1 MKAILFKVI
10 ERDNCSFHVQ
20 DNEREHQYNDFHY
33 HPEYQ
38 ISLIASGSGV
48 ASIGNAIDHF
58 EQGDIYLIG
67 PNVPHVFK
75 HDAVNNRNGD
85 QEEARMISIFFKE
98 NSFGNRFFF
107 LPEMA
112 KVRELLQG
120 ASRGIKLYERLAEKI
135 IPVIHQLN
143 KASGATRLVHL
154 LDLLDQMAV
163 SSQRRFLASEYYG
176 EPQKADYYHPMSKI
190 FDYISE
196 NFDKQISLEEVAGVA
211 NLSKYAFCRYF
222 KRITNKSFITYL
234 NEFRT
239 GIACK
244 YLLTDSY
251 SIAQV
256 GFLAGFNNLSNF
268 NRQFK
273 KIMKCTPSR
282 YRDLYKKYFDHKS
295 A

>member
-1 MKAILFKVI
+1 MKAILFKVT
-10 ERDNCSFHVQ
+10 EKDDSSFHVQ
-20 DNEREHQYNDFHY
+20 DNETEHQYNEFHY

-38 ISLIASGSGV
+38 ISLIASGTGV
-48 ASIGNAIDHF
+48 ASIGNSVDHF
-58 EQGDIYLIG
+58 KEGDVYLIG

-75 HDAVNNRNGD
+75 HDAVNNEGFRSD
-85 QEEARMISIFFKE
+85 EARMISIFFKDH
-98 NSFGNRFFF
+98 SFGSRFFN

-112 KVRELLQG
+112 KVKELLHDS
-120 ASRGIKLYERLAEKI
+120 SRGVKLYEDLSKQIAPI
-135 IPVIHQLN
+135 IYELN
-143 KASGATRLVHL
+143 IASGATKFVHL
-154 LDLLDQMAV
+154 LSLLDQMTV
-163 SSQRRFLASEYYG
+163 SSKRRFLASESYG
-176 EPQKADYYHPMSKI
+176 EPRNADYYHPMSKI

-222 KRITNKSFITYL
+222 KKITNKSFITYL

-251 SIAQV
+251 SIAQI
-256 GFLAGFNNLSNF
+256 GFLSGFNNLSNF

-273 KIMKCTPSR
+273 KIMKVTPSR
-282 YRDLYKKYFDHKS
+282 YRDVYKKYFDHK
-295 A
+295 